1 MALEDDLKRRTAEI
15 KRMNDYLS
23 SLNEK
28 SLRQDF
34 EIKELD
40 DRIAEREKDFKLSEK
55 FMTKVSELKN

>member
-1 MALEDDLKRRTAEI
+1 
-15 KRMNDYLS
+15 MNDYLS